1 MLKQLLIILLILSGG
16 CNMKAQQQKSPQDT
30 AEMTA
35 TAALSVSS
43 SAFQNGQPVPQKY
56 SCDGENISPALSWS
70 APPKGTQSF
79 ALVCE
84 DPDAPHGT
92 FIHWVMYNIPAG
104 EHGLAE
110 NIQKTNALPNGT
122 RQGKNGAGQMGYTG
136 PCPPPGKLHHYH
148 FKLFALDTKCNIP
161 GDPDRDQ
168 LMSAIQGHI
177 LGQGET

>member
-1 MLKQLLIILLILSGG
+1 
-16 CNMKAQQQKSPQDT
+16 MKAQQKSMSDT
-30 AEMTA
+30 AEARMSQV
-35 TAALSVSS
+35 AALTISS

-70 APPKGTQSF
+70 AGPSQTRCF

-92 FIHWVMYNIPAG
+92 FIHWVMYNIPSSST
-104 EHGLAE
+104 GLPE
-110 NIQKTNALPNGT
+110 NVKKTDALPDGT

-148 FKLFALDTKCNIP
+148 FKLFALDAMCNVP
-161 GDPDRDQ
+161 GTPDRDQ

-177 LGQGET
+177 IAQGETVGTYQR